1 MLGGRLLVTE
11 FGVCLHGPVLPPF
24 HLPGRVLPDTP
35 LCVADC
41 LMDPG
46 LGQQLGLMGGLRP
59 HVLVLG
65 LMDFPVAVG
74 PEGGPCRRGRPLC
87 RAGRLA
93 GLLRRQMFLCPF
105 QPDSR
110 MFRPAL
116 GPFLFL
122 LLPGLLF
129 RGDIA
134 FLPAALRS
142 GIRRFLPAVS
152 LPGVCLFLPAD
163 SLPGSCRFLLV
174 GFFSGSCFFLPVGS
188 FPGSCLF
195 LPIGPLPG
203 ICPFLLVAVRF
214 GVCPFLLCGLRLF
227 RGTLPVEPGR
237 ELLPFPVLLEF
248 PGALGLRANLARSAF
263 PGLPG
268 HFFLGKME
276 PPPLYALSRLPLWL
290 SGDKSTSF
298 LCI

>member
-1 MLGGRLLVTE
+1 MLGNRLLVTE
-11 FGVCLHGPVLPPF
+11 LGVCLHGPVLPPF

-41 LMDPG
+41 LMGPG
-46 LGQQLGLMGGLRP
+46 LGQQLGLVGGLRP

-65 LMDFPVAVG
+65 LMDFPVAVD
-74 PEGGPCRRGRPLC
+74 PEGGPRRRGCPLC

-93 GLLRRQMFLCPF
+93 RLLRRQMFFCPF

-129 RGDIA
+129 RGG
-134 FLPAALRS
+134 AA
-142 GIRRFLPAVS
+142 FLPAVS
-152 LPGVCLFLPAD
+152 LPGVCLFLPVD
-163 SLPGSCRFLLV
+163 SLPGSCCFLLV

-214 GVCPFLLCGLRLF
+214 GVCPPLL
-227 RGTLPVEPGR
+227 
-237 ELLPFPVLLEF
+237 
-248 PGALGLRANLARSAF
+248 
-263 PGLPG
+263 
-268 HFFLGKME
+268 
-276 PPPLYALSRLPLWL
+276 
-290 SGDKSTSF
+290 
-298 LCI
+298 

>member
-1 MLGGRLLVTE
+1 MLGNRLLVTE
-11 FGVCLHGPVLPPF
+11 LGVCLHGPVLPPF

-35 LCVADC
+35 LRIADC
-41 LMDPG
+41 LMGPG
-46 LGQQLGLMGGLRP
+46 LGQQLGLVGGLRP

-74 PEGGPCRRGRPLC
+74 PEGSPRRRGCPLC

-93 GLLRRQMFLCPF
+93 RLLRRQMFLCPF

-129 RGDIA
+129 RGGAA
-134 FLPAALRS
+134 FLPVALRS

-152 LPGVCLFLPAD
+152 LPGVCL
-163 SLPGSCRFLLV
+163 
-174 GFFSGSCFFLPVGS
+174 FLPVGS

-214 GVCPFLLCGLRLF
+214 GVCPSLL
-227 RGTLPVEPGR
+227 
-237 ELLPFPVLLEF
+237 
-248 PGALGLRANLARSAF
+248 
-263 PGLPG
+263 
-268 HFFLGKME
+268 
-276 PPPLYALSRLPLWL
+276 
-290 SGDKSTSF
+290 
-298 LCI
+298 